1 MRLHPKDH
9 THNNHACGRFR
20 EEGGKKEKE
29 KRKLKRRGKG
39 KGETRKGGTYMYL
52 NGQLMIQ
59 TAALVSIDTV
69 HKYIFIYIHRKKRKG
84 ETVFVRREVIP

>member
-1 MRLHPKDH
+1 
-9 THNNHACGRFR
+9 
-20 EEGGKKEKE
+20 
-29 KRKLKRRGKG
+29 
-39 KGETRKGGTYMYL
+39 MYL